1 MIRTASERS
10 GRRGRPAGILGTR
23 AGAFANAAGWGFL
36 AILLSFASRA
46 PLARAED
53 AASPEGAGVQGASPE
68 EAAPPAQAVPPV
80 SDEAERKALRALEE
94 ASAGEEGPVL
104 RRAPPRAPREKARAR
119 PKARAARPAPSEP
132 WPGPAPGWSGY
143 PWAWGWYPWY
153 PAPQT
158 YRAPEESPPSITHVP
173 RLGLSYNYPY
183 AYQMGIR
190 VPDDSSP
197 LEHAPNLGPF
207 VGVVQQAKDEL
218 RREEETARL
227 ERVEAARGA
236 LAQLSLRAV
245 ELMKEKEFRRAGQ
258 ILTEVFAAAD
268 DPGIPLLLSEV
279 LFALEKPLHAEALLR
294 HALKAPGAQRALPE
308 SVAAHFPSA
317 EDFEERLSKLEAK
330 TEGADLL
337 LGYLLVHSRRPERGV
352 EVLRKLAVEKPDDK
366 AAALLYRRY
375 LRAVLGDEGG
385 RAPERP

>member
-10 GRRGRPAGILGTR
+10 GRRGRARGIAGTR
-23 AGAFANAAGWGFL
+23 AGALADAAGWGF
-36 AILLSFASRA
+36 AILLLSFASPA
-46 PLARAED
+46 PLACGER
-53 AASPEGAGVQGASPE
+53 AASPEDAGVRGEALE
-68 EAAPPAQAVPPV
+68 EAKPEAPAAGAP
-80 SDEAERKALRALEE
+80 SEEAERKALRAIQE

-104 RRAPPRAPREKARAR
+104 RKAPPRAPREKARAR
-119 PKARAARPAPSEP
+119 PKSKAARPAPAEP
-132 WPGPAPGWSGY
+132 WPEPVPGWSGY

-158 YRAPEESPPSITHVP
+158 YRPPHEHPPSITHVP

-207 VGVVQQAKDEL
+207 QGVVQKAKEEL
-218 RREEETARL
+218 RREEEAAQL

-236 LAQLSLRAV
+236 IAQLCDRAV
-245 ELMKEKEFRRAGQ
+245 ALMKEKEFRRAGR
-258 ILTEVFAAAD
+258 ILTEAFAAAD
-268 DPGIPLLLSEV
+268 DPAIPLLLSEV

-294 HALKAPGAQRALPE
+294 HALKAPGAQRALPD
-308 SVAAHFPSA
+308 SIAAHFPSA
-317 EDFEERLSKLEAK
+317 EDFEERLSRLEAK
-330 TEGADLL
+330 SEGADLL
-337 LGYLLVHSRRPERGV
+337 VGYLLVHSRRPERGA
-352 EVLRKLAVEKPDDK
+352 EALRKLAVEKPDDK

-375 LRAVLGDEGG
+375 LRAILPEGEV
-385 RAPERP
+385 R